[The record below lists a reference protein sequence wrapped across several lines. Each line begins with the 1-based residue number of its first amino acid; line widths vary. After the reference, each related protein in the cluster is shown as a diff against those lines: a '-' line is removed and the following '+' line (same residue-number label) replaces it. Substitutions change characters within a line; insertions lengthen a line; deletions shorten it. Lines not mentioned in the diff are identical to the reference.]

1 MTQIGGNPSSESIPA
16 VRQFDTR
23 PLAAERI
30 AQAFPLVQTSLP
42 EVTLEAWCDFAT
54 ALLSGGGPGDI
65 SQGGILAV
73 MDARDTIAGLCAYHV
88 VPDLVHGRLL
98 AVEHF
103 LAFDLLDR
111 RAVAHALAQAVEILA
126 RERRCG
132 AIHTSLPRAANADPV
147 NGGGLLEVLST
158 RGHRVESLGLCK
170 RLSA

>member
-1 MTQIGGNPSSESIPA
+1 M
-16 VRQFDTR
+16 RQLDTR
-23 PLAAERI
+23 PLAAKRI

-54 ALLSGGGPGDI
+54 ALLSGGGPGLMGPGLMGPGLMG
-65 SQGGILAV
+65 QGGILAV
-73 MDARDTIAGLCAYHV
+73 TDARDTIAGLCAYHV
-88 VPDLVHGRLL
+88 VPDLVHDRLL

-111 RAVAHALAQAVEILA
+111 RAVAHALAQGVEALA

-132 AIHTSLPRAANADPV
+132 AVHTSLPRAANANPDR
-147 NGGGLLEVLST
+147 GGGLLEVLST